1 MFCWWRKKLFKFL
14 MKCSVA
20 SILVAAGSVAFAAQ
34 LTTDARGAIPHDV
47 QQLVVIDYHA
57 MQNSPAAMDLRNR
70 VMPPELKQF
79 DDALSHSGLNENHD
93 VDELAFALFRPS
105 PGSDALQTVGIAQG
119 QFDTQTILAN
129 FRRQKVK
136 VTMVRT
142 NSVYP
147 MSRTGMVLCF
157 VDPSTMIFGDRD
169 AVTKALDARDGMAAS
184 LLTNGSMMNAMQ
196 SVDTYPLWSILDDK
210 GTQTMMKQLMGDQA
224 GSVTDFD
231 SVRKRLEASW
241 YSMDFQHG
249 VRFDL
254 TIQTGDT
261 FTAATISSLLSAAV
275 MVRKMSASD
284 AEKQAL
290 NDTDI
295 GSSSGNLTIHFAT
308 SNTEFDSLLQ
318 SPLFKSMVH

>member
-1 MFCWWRKKLFKFL
+1 MFKCL
-14 MKCSVA
+14 MKYSVVMV
-20 SILVAAGSVAFAAQ
+20 LVAAGSMAYAAQ

-79 DDALSHSGLNENHD
+79 DDALSRSGLNENHD

-105 PGSDALQTVGIAQG
+105 ADSDALHTVGIALG

-136 VTMVRT
+136 VTMVRA

-147 MSRTGMVLCF
+147 MGRTGMVLCF

-169 AVTKALDARDGMAAS
+169 SVTKALDARDGMAAS
-184 LLTNGSMMNAMQ
+184 LLTNNALMNAMQ
-196 SVDTYPLWSILDDK
+196 SVDSSPLWSILDNK
-210 GTQTMMKQLMGDQA
+210 GTQTMMKQLLGQA

-231 SVRKRLEASW
+231 TVKERLEASW

-254 TIQTGDT
+254 TIATGDT
-261 FTAATISSLLSAAV
+261 FAAATISSLLSAAV

-290 NDTDI
+290 NNTDI
-295 GSSSGNLTIHFAT
+295 GSNSGNLTIHFAT
-308 SNTEFDSLLQ
+308 SNGDFDNLLQ